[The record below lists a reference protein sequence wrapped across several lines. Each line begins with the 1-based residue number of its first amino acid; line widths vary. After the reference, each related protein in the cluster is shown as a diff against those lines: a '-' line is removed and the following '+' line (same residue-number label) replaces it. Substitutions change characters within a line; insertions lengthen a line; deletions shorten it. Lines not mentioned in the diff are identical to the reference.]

1 MIKLLRLYGGKD
13 MLLMVIEKLKNFRFT
28 VPSLVL
34 LVLASYRTFTSGDSI
49 QLVGVCAAIVPFI
62 CQFKNFPTN
71 KDVPVIKD
79 VISSYILNL
88 ILMVLYLAWV
98 LLLTWMGKTF
108 NPNYIPNPH
117 FTEMLFI
124 AVAADVVF
132 ISSVIPVC
140 RELKPMQRMIPGL
153 IMTNALLFFMMMAS
167 SFVNT
172 TTLTNIP
179 VIAMGFCGLVMV
191 LTFSMIFAGYAERKK
206 K

>member
-1 MIKLLRLYGGKD
+1 MLSLVTQKLQK
-13 MLLMVIEKLKNFRFT
+13 FRFT

-62 CQFKNFPTN
+62 CQFKNFPVN
-71 KDVPVIKD
+71 KDVPAIKD

-88 ILMVLYLAWV
+88 ILMALYLGWV
-98 LLLTWMGKTF
+98 LLLTWAGQTF
-108 NPNYIPNPH
+108 NPNYISNPH

-124 AVAADVVF
+124 AIAADVVF

-140 RELKPMQRMIPGL
+140 RDLKPMQRMIPGL
-153 IMTNALLFFMMMAS
+153 ILTNALLFFMMMAS
-167 SFVNT
+167 SFVET

-179 VIAMGFCGLVMV
+179 VITLGFCALVMM
-191 LTFSMIFAGYAERKK
+191 LTFSMIFAGFAERKK

>member
-1 MIKLLRLYGGKD
+1 MHGGKD
-13 MLLMVIEKLKNFRFT
+13 MLLIIEKLKKFRFT

-62 CQFKNFPTN
+62 CQFKNFSVNRT
-71 KDVPVIKD
+71 VPAVQD

-88 ILMVLYLAWV
+88 ILMVLYLGWV
-98 LLLTWMGKTF
+98 LLLTWAGQRF
-108 NPNYIPNPH
+108 NPNYISNPH

-124 AVAADVVF
+124 AIAADVVF
-132 ISSVIPVC
+132 ISAVVPVC
-140 RELKPMQRMIPGL
+140 RELTPFQRMIPGL
-153 IMTNALLFFMMMAS
+153 ILTNALLFFMMMAS
-167 SFVNT
+167 SFVKN

-179 VIAMGFCGLVMV
+179 AIALGFCGLVIV
-191 LTFSMIFAGYAERKK
+191 LTVSMIFAGYAERKK